1 MIQEEA
7 RNRRPQDRHRRV
19 GRQEQCERPRLLALG
34 KPTGQIQDDSREITC
49 FSQPQKKAQ
58 NVQLMDS
65 VHEAGQRRYNSPA
78 NQYSSDPDPRS
89 DFMQEQI
96 AGDFKDEV
104 AEKENPEDQSEL
116 LAGDGQLSVHGQRRK
131 PNIVAIEYGNDE
143 K

>member
-1 MIQEEA
+1 MGAA
-7 RNRRPQDRHRRV
+7 RQLAVRDRDFCLAGLDAQAGARRP
-19 GRQEQCERPRLLALG
+19 GR
-34 KPTGQIQDDSREITC
+34 D
-49 FSQPQKKAQ
+49 
-58 NVQLMDS
+58 
-65 VHEAGQRRYNSPA
+65 EAGQRRYNSPA

-131 PNIVAIEYGNDE
+131 PNIVAIE
-143 K
+143 